1 MRKNIEAALFLV
13 GLAAIPGSIQAA
25 VFNVS
30 NSAQLQ
36 QALTDASVSAEDD
49 TINVAAGSYL
59 TADNGGARFE
69 YLVESIDPAAG
80 SLTIRGQGMDQSL
93 LDGGGTSEVLD
104 IQDYASTGS
113 ILVENLGFLNGSTDT
128 CFAGGLAVNL
138 GSNST
143 MDLTVQNCAFDNN
156 ICPVNGG
163 AALSNFSGPVTF
175 TNNLVTNNQATS
187 EGTGGVF
194 FSVATPAPLVI
205 NNNVFYRNTS
215 VVQGGGFYVTTADT
229 QVTTITN
236 NTIIENE
243 ADLGGGI
250 YIAQSSDT
258 TANLY
263 NNIVF
268 GNISALDPNNADIFS
283 QNLSNST
290 LNVFNNDFNLLNNS
304 GGATLNQGSNLNVD
318 PALVDPVGGNFQ
330 LSAGSPMIDQGDP
343 AAPSMPNSD
352 FAGDPR
358 PAIAGTNPDIGA
370 FEFQPT
376 PSPSPTPTPL
386 PPGQPIIQGG
396 SCALGSTPAPA
407 QNIWL
412 GLSTLGLFVFL
423 ICRTA
428 KGWTRS

>member
-1 MRKNIEAALFLV
+1 MRKNIEAALFLL
-13 GLAAIPGSIQAA
+13 GLVAIPGSSTAA

-30 NSAQLQ
+30 TSAQLQ
-36 QALTDASVSAEDD
+36 QALTDASLSAEDD
-49 TINVAAGSYL
+49 TINVAAGTYL
-59 TADNGGARFE
+59 TSDNGDAPFI

-80 SLTIRGQGMDQSL
+80 GLTIRGQGMDQSL
-93 LDGGGTSEVLD
+93 LNGSGTSEILD

-113 ILVENLGFLNGSTDT
+113 ILVENLGLINGSRDT
-128 CFAGGLAVNL
+128 CYAGGLAVNL

-143 MDLTVQNCAFDNN
+143 MDLTVQDCAFDNN

-163 AALSNFSGPVTF
+163 AALSNFSGPITF

-205 NNNVFYRNTS
+205 TNNVFYRNTS
-215 VVQGGGFYVTTADT
+215 VVQGGGFYFTSADN

-250 YIAQSSDT
+250 YIAQSSSA

-304 GGATLNQGSNLNVD
+304 GGATLNQGNNLNVD
-318 PALVDPVGGNFQ
+318 PALVDPIGGNFQ

-343 AAPSMPNSD
+343 AAPAMPGSD

-370 FEFQPT
+370 FEFQPI
-376 PSPSPTPTPL
+376 PSPSPTPTPTAPVTPSL
-386 PPGQPIIQGG
+386 QGG
-396 SCALGSTPAPA
+396 SCALSDATATH
-407 QNIWL
+407 QNIWV
-412 GLSTLGLFVFL
+412 GLSALGLFGL
-423 ICRTA
+423 GIRRITRT
-428 KGWTRS
+428 RE